1 MILPLTERMNARNP
15 GLHKEEDQAFQFLN
29 SAYPAYTARFFECR
43 AEARKGILLKLA
55 NSIIR
60 ENIDDLYSGAI
71 PMDGENSYL
80 GRTIFEGGDSP
91 LEKDRTY
98 LLVQK
103 QGNKILFPVLNRSA
117 FRFVEVDVPLLVEG
131 RGVRPVSSAS
141 ELVFLLFKKED
152 YPNRDTFVLELNNGT
167 ANLALALTFHEEWK
181 QAVRSEAANLEVET
195 SIDYVLEKGEDAHL
209 FFEQLVVEGHHLH
222 PGAKTKIGLTYED
235 TFRYS
240 PEFHQTFPI
249 RLAAVKETLVLSTGT
264 TFESS
269 FPETAEAGKKELKD
283 RGYVEDSYTILPV
296 HPWQFEHAIPEI
308 YQKEIEDEEVILL
321 SSRPMGAEATSSF
334 RTVAPKRKEAP
345 VLKLAVNS
353 QMTSTVRSISTHT
366 AMNSTVFSK
375 MMEEIKDREPHLHS
389 FVPLNEWG
397 GTAFR
402 SEERLK
408 SRNLTMLIRESLH
421 PHLEEGEVAVA
432 GMSLYA
438 QSPISGL
445 TILHEL
451 VQEYE
456 TKHHLSR
463 TEAAKEF
470 FCHYIQKV
478 LPGYMTM
485 MVKYGVALEGH
496 LQNSLPVFKNGRLTR
511 FFFRDWGGARVY
523 AERLRNQGISPKFA
537 ADSVS
542 VTNDRSQVHNKL
554 YYTVFQNHLGEIIRQ
569 LVTYSGLLEETFWME
584 VKRVVKEELDRLSL
598 VDDLAVQV
606 AEDRTFLFQPTVM
619 HKSLTQMRLSN
630 SKGDAYTEVPNPLA

>member
-1 MILPLTERMNARNP
+1 MKNA
-15 GLHKEEDQAFQFLN
+15 H
-29 SAYPAYTARFFECR
+29 PAYAGHFRKCR

-60 ENIDDLYSGAI
+60 ENIDDVYSGSTI
-71 PMDGENSYL
+71 MDGTSSYFRRTMSESSYL
-80 GRTIFEGGDSP
+80 S
-91 LEKDRTY
+91 LEKERAY
-98 LLVQK
+98 LLVETQR
-103 QGNKILFPVLNRSA
+103 NKILFPILNKSA
-117 FRFVEVDVPLLVEG
+117 FRFVEVDVPVLIEG
-131 RGVRPVSSAS
+131 QQVRQVSSAS
-141 ELVFLLFKKED
+141 ELVFHLFEEED
-152 YPNRDTFVLELNNGT
+152 YPNRDTFVQELNNGT

-181 QAVRSEAANLEVET
+181 QIIRTEAARLNVET
-195 SIDYVLEKGEDAHL
+195 SIGYVLKKGEDAHL
-209 FFEQLVVEGHHLH
+209 FFEQLVVDGHHLH

-249 RLAAVKETLVLSTGT
+249 RMVAVKKSLILSTGA

-269 FPETAEAGKKELKD
+269 FPESVEEGYKELKD
-283 RGYVEDSYTILPV
+283 LGYEKSLYTILPV
-296 HPWQFEHAIPEI
+296 HPWQYDHAIPEI

-321 SSRPMGAEATSSF
+321 SSRPINVEATSSF
-334 RTVAPKRKEAP
+334 RTVSPKRKDAP

-353 QMTSTVRSISTHT
+353 QMTSTVRSISTQT
-366 AMNSTVFSK
+366 AMNATVFSK
-375 MMEEIKDREPHLHS
+375 MIQEIKEKEPQLHS
-389 FVPLNEWG
+389 FIPLNEWG
-397 GTAFR
+397 GAAFR
-402 SEERLK
+402 SEDRLK
-408 SRNLTMLIRESLH
+408 SRNLTMLIRESLQ

-451 VQEYE
+451 VQEFQ
-456 TKHHLSR
+456 TKHHLNR
-463 TEAAKEF
+463 TQAAREF
-470 FCHYIQKV
+470 FCHYLQKV

-485 MVKYGVALEGH
+485 LVKYGVALEGH
-496 LQNSLPVFKNGRLTR
+496 LQNSVPVFKNGRLTR
-511 FFFRDWGGARVY
+511 FYFRDWGGARVY
-523 AERLRNQGISPKFA
+523 PERLRKQGISPKFA

-542 VTNDRSQVHNKL
+542 VTNDRSSMHNKL

-569 LVTYSGLLEETFWME
+569 LVRYSGLAEDTFWME
-584 VKRVVKEELDRLSL
+584 VKRVVQEELARLAL
-598 VDDLAVQV
+598 EDDLARQV
-606 AEDRTFLFQPTVM
+606 ADDRTFLFQPTVM

>member
-1 MILPLTERMNARNP
+1 
-15 GLHKEEDQAFQFLN
+15 
-29 SAYPAYTARFFECR
+29 
-43 AEARKGILLKLA
+43 
-55 NSIIR
+55 
-60 ENIDDLYSGAI
+60 
-71 PMDGENSYL
+71 
-80 GRTIFEGGDSP
+80 
-91 LEKDRTY
+91 
-98 LLVQK
+98 
-103 QGNKILFPVLNRSA
+103 
-117 FRFVEVDVPLLVEG
+117 
-131 RGVRPVSSAS
+131 
-141 ELVFLLFKKED
+141 
-152 YPNRDTFVLELNNGT
+152 
-167 ANLALALTFHEEWK
+167 
-181 QAVRSEAANLEVET
+181 
-195 SIDYVLEKGEDAHL
+195 
-209 FFEQLVVEGHHLH
+209 
-222 PGAKTKIGLTYED
+222 
-235 TFRYS
+235 
-240 PEFHQTFPI
+240 
-249 RLAAVKETLVLSTGT
+249 
-264 TFESS
+264 
-269 FPETAEAGKKELKD
+269 
-283 RGYVEDSYTILPV
+283 
-296 HPWQFEHAIPEI
+296 
-308 YQKEIEDEEVILL
+308 
-321 SSRPMGAEATSSF
+321 
-334 RTVAPKRKEAP
+334 
-345 VLKLAVNS
+345 
-353 QMTSTVRSISTHT
+353 
-366 AMNSTVFSK
+366 

-569 LVTYSGLLEETFWME
+569 LVTYSGLPEETFWME

>member
-1 MILPLTERMNARNP
+1 MRSRNP
-15 GLHKEEDQAFQFLN
+15 GLQKEEDQAFQFLKSVH
-29 SAYPAYTARFFECR
+29 SADVARFWARR
-43 AEARKGILLKLA
+43 AESRKGILLKLA

-60 ENIDDLYSGAI
+60 ENIDDLYSGGTI
-71 PMDGENSYL
+71 MDGSDAYL
-80 GRTIFEGGDSP
+80 RRIMIESGDSH
-91 LEKDRTY
+91 LQKERTY

-103 QGNKILFPVLNRSA
+103 QGNKILFPVINKSA

-131 RGVRPVSSAS
+131 QRVRSVCSAA
-141 ELVFLLFKKED
+141 ELVFLLFNKED
-152 YPNRDTFVLELNNGT
+152 YPNRDTFVQELNNGT
-167 ANLALALTFHEEWK
+167 ANLALALTFHEGWE
-181 QAVRSEAANLEVET
+181 QTVLTEAADLDVET
-195 SIDYVLEKGEDAHL
+195 SIDYVLKKGADAHL

-249 RLAAVKETLVLSTGT
+249 RLAAVKKSLVWSTGA

-269 FPETAEAGKKELKD
+269 FPESAEAGNKELKD
-283 RGYVEDSYTILPV
+283 RGYEESLYTILPV

-308 YQKEIEDEEVILL
+308 YQKEIENEEVILL
-321 SSRPMGAEATSSF
+321 SSKPINAEATSSF

-353 QMTSTVRSISTHT
+353 QMTSTVRSISTQT
-366 AMNSTVFSK
+366 AMNSTVFSQ
-375 MMEEIKDREPHLHS
+375 MIREIKDREPQLRS

-397 GTAFR
+397 GAAFH

-421 PHLEEGEVAVA
+421 PHLENGEVAVA

-438 QSPISGL
+438 RSPISGL

-451 VQEYE
+451 VQEFQ
-456 TKHHLSR
+456 TNNHFTR
-463 TEAAKEF
+463 TRAAKEF

-523 AERLRNQGISPKFA
+523 AERLRKQGISPKFA

-542 VTNDRSQVHNKL
+542 VTNDRSSMHNKL

-569 LVTYSGLLEETFWME
+569 LVQYSGLPEKTFWVE
-584 VKRVVKEELDRLSL
+584 VKKVVKEELDRLSL
-598 VDDLAVQV
+598 VDDLAGQV

>member
-1 MILPLTERMNARNP
+1 MILPLTERMRSRNP
-15 GLHKEEDQAFQFLN
+15 GLHKEEDQAFQFLKSVH
-29 SAYPAYTARFFECR
+29 SAYAARFWARR

-60 ENIDDLYSGAI
+60 ENIDDLYSGGTM
-71 PMDGENSYL
+71 MDGSDAYL
-80 GRTIFEGGDSP
+80 RRIMIEREDSH
-91 LEKDRTY
+91 LQKERTY

-103 QGNKILFPVLNRSA
+103 QGNKILFPVINKSA

-131 RGVRPVSSAS
+131 QRVRSVCSAS
-141 ELVFLLFKKED
+141 ELVFLLFNKED
-152 YPNRDTFVLELNNGT
+152 YPNRDTFVQELNNGT
-167 ANLALALTFHEEWK
+167 ANLALALTFHEGWE
-181 QAVRSEAANLEVET
+181 QTVLTEAADLDVET
-195 SIDYVLEKGEDAHL
+195 SIDYVLKKGADAHL

-249 RLAAVKETLVLSTGT
+249 RLAAVKKSLVWRTGA

-269 FPETAEAGKKELKD
+269 FPESAEAGNKELKD
-283 RGYVEDSYTILPV
+283 RGYEESLYTILPV

-321 SSRPMGAEATSSF
+321 SSKPINAEATSSF

-353 QMTSTVRSISTHT
+353 QMTSTVRSISTQT

-375 MMEEIKDREPHLHS
+375 MIREIKDQEPQLRS

-397 GTAFR
+397 GAAFR

-421 PHLEEGEVAVA
+421 PYLEKGEVAVA

-438 QSPISGL
+438 RSPISGL

-451 VQEYE
+451 VQEFQ
-456 TKHHLSR
+456 TKNHLTR
-463 TEAAKEF
+463 TRAAKEF
-470 FCHYIQKV
+470 FCHYIRKV

-496 LQNSLPVFKNGRLTR
+496 LQNSLPVFKDGRLTR

-523 AERLRNQGISPKFA
+523 AERLRKQGISPKFV

-542 VTNDRSQVHNKL
+542 VTNDRSSMHNKL

-569 LVTYSGLLEETFWME
+569 LVQYSGLTEETFWVE
-584 VKRVVKEELDRLSL
+584 VKKVVKEELDRLSL
-598 VDDLAVQV
+598 EDDLAGQV

>member
-1 MILPLTERMNARNP
+1 MILPLTERMKSWP
-15 GLHKEEDQAFQFLN
+15 GLHKEEDQAFQFLKR
-29 SAYPAYTARFFECR
+29 AYPAYADLFWDCR

-60 ENIDDLYSGAI
+60 ENIDGLYSGAEI
-71 PMDGENSYL
+71 LEGGVAYL
-80 GRTIFEGGDSP
+80 CRTIPAGKESL
-91 LEKDRTY
+91 LENDRTY

-103 QGNKILFPVLNRSA
+103 QGNKLLFPVINQSA
-117 FRFVEVDVPLLVEG
+117 FRFVEVDVPLLIEE
-131 RGVRPVSSAS
+131 RGLRAVSSAS

-152 YPNRDTFVLELNNGT
+152 YPNRDTFVQELNNGT
-167 ANLALALTFHEEWK
+167 ANLALALTIHEEWK
-181 QAVRSEAANLEVET
+181 QTVRTEAASMDVDT
-195 SIDYVLEKGEDAHL
+195 SSDYVLKKGEDAHL
-209 FFEQLVVEGHHLH
+209 FFEQLVVDGHHLH

-235 TFRYS
+235 TVRYS

-249 RLAAVKETLVLSTGT
+249 RMAAVKKSLILSTGA

-269 FPETAEAGKKELKD
+269 FPESVEAGHKELTEL
-283 RGYVEDSYTILPV
+283 GYEKSLYTILPV
-296 HPWQFEHAIPEI
+296 HPWQYDHAIPEI

-321 SSRPMGAEATSSF
+321 SSRPMNVEATSSF
-334 RTVAPKRKEAP
+334 RTVAPKRKDAP
-345 VLKLAVNS
+345 VIKLAVNS
-353 QMTSTVRSISTHT
+353 QMTSTVRSISTQT
-366 AMNSTVFSK
+366 AMNSTVFST
-375 MMEEIKDREPHLHS
+375 MIQEIKDKEPQLHS

-397 GTAFR
+397 GAAFR

-408 SRNLTMLIRESLH
+408 SRNLTMLVRESLQ

-438 QSPISGL
+438 RSPISGL

-451 VQEYE
+451 VQEFQ
-456 TKHHLSR
+456 TKHHLNR
-463 TEAAKEF
+463 TQAANEF
-470 FCHYIQKV
+470 FYHYIQKV

-496 LQNSLPVFKNGRLTR
+496 LQNSVPVFKNGRLTR

-523 AERLRNQGISPKFA
+523 PERLRKQGISPKFA

-542 VTNDRSQVHNKL
+542 VTNDCSSMHNKL

-569 LVTYSGLLEETFWME
+569 LVRYSGLAEETFWME
-584 VKRVVKEELDRLSL
+584 VKRGVQEELDRLG
-598 VDDLAVQV
+598 LANELAGQV

-619 HKSLTQMRLSN
+619 HKSLTQMRLNN